1 MGCWEECRGYAA
13 ADFATIGLAEPKLGL
28 QTATVRGYIASPQPA
43 ASDCVAFRSAD
54 LTNRI
59 QRAQQSEMLKSTRRS
74 IASLESSRPVPIST
88 SLEPTPVAFNLSASP
103 GELPCSRSLM
113 Y

>member
-1 MGCWEECRGYAA
+1 MGCWDGCRGYAA
-13 ADFATIGLAEPKLGL
+13 VAFATTGLAGPKLGL
-28 QTATVRGYIASPQPA
+28 PTATVRGSPQPA
-43 ASDCVAFRSAD
+43 VSDCVAFRSAD
-54 LTNRI
+54 STNPI
-59 QRAQQSEMLKSTRRS
+59 QQAQQSEMLKSTRRS
-74 IASLESSRPVPIST
+74 IASLESSLPVPIST